1 MVDRV
6 ATGRVAGE
14 SGANQSAKTNAT
26 SALLLKKE

>member
-14 SGANQSAKTNAT
+14 SGANHSAKAKAT
-26 SALLLKKE
+26 SALTLKKE